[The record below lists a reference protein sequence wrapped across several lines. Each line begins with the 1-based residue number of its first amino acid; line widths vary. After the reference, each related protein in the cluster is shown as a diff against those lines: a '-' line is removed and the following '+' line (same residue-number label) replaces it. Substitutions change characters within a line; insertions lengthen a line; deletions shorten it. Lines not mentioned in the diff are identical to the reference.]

1 MYVSL
6 FNVKFFLLQDGDLEK
21 SFSEEPLKKYP
32 RLSSN
37 CTELLL
43 LENEL
48 KDKIDYKM
56 EDAFIDDLFDD
67 QMQLT
72 DLAPHRDEY
81 TLKNDKGVMV
91 GDTGIA
97 ELKAECQKGT
107 GKFEIIQDV
116 GYSSETSAHLSN
128 DEKLDSPEAHLV
140 KNVEHKTFLPTS
152 NISSNLSIS
161 NQVGSLCVTPNK
173 VYLPPDKYPSI
184 SLKTLHL
191 LSDDKQFL
199 NSKYGNCKSVPD
211 SFYKVTSVDE
221 DVLNSVSPSDNEN
234 VPSELLITENVSKDA
249 DKSKVKEI
257 SNKISNLNLESISD
271 SLSTE
276 QNKKSFLIRN
286 CFPSECLQSSYS
298 VTKRTKRG
306 VKSSGK
312 KSSQPDEL
320 WKKTDR
326 VQEWL
331 SKCKSVDGG
340 TSDDNLDGPEK
351 SNKPDWLNKTADSSC
366 DASGEYTTTESDS
379 EKSNMSDVNNS
390 VTMSQSFTGELFY
403 LFCYHNVSNCDKTRK
418 HIQSLHIVELSKLIF
433 IHSFFVI
440 KETLIISNIKL
451 SKEILSL
458 NIL

>member
-1 MYVSL
+1 M
-6 FNVKFFLLQDGDLEK
+6 EK

-37 CTELLL
+37 CKELLL

-48 KDKIDYKM
+48 KDKINYKM

-67 QMQLT
+67 QMPLT
-72 DLAPHRDEY
+72 DVVPHRDEC

-152 NISSNLSIS
+152 NISSNLSIN
-161 NQVGSLCVTPNK
+161 NQANSLCITPNK

-191 LSDDKQFL
+191 LSDDKQYL

-221 DVLNSVSPSDNEN
+221 DVLNSVNPSENEI
-234 VPSELLITENVSKDA
+234 VPSELLVTESVSKDA

-257 SNKISNLNLESISD
+257 SNKISNLNIESNSD
-271 SLSTE
+271 SLSPE

-286 CFPSECLQSSYS
+286 CFPSESLQPSYS

-306 VKSSGK
+306 VKSLGK
-312 KSSQPDEL
+312 KSSHPDEL

-331 SKCKSVDGG
+331 SKCESVDDG
-340 TSDDNLDGPEK
+340 TSDDNLDGSEK
-351 SNKPDWLNKTADSSC
+351 SNKTDWLSKTADSSC

-403 LFCYHNVSNCDKTRK
+403 FLCNPNVSNCFKTKK
-418 HIQSLHIVELSKLIF
+418 HMQSLLR
-433 IHSFFVI
+433 
-440 KETLIISNIKL
+440 
-451 SKEILSL
+451 
-458 NIL
+458 